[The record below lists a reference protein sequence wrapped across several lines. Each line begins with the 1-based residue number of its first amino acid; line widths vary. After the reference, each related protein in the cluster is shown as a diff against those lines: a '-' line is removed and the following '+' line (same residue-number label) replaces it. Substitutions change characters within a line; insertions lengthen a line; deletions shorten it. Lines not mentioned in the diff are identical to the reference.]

1 MSPVFVG
8 WIEDSSGNLLSQAKV
23 INSPIEFYHSLRLFK
38 SAPENAK
45 SPLVIFGEDYN
56 VVCVDCRSQEMTTT
70 PVKDIGALEKEEEDG
85 KKDS

>member
-8 WIEDSSGNLLSQAKV
+8 WIEDASGNLLSQAKV

-70 PVKDIGALEKEEEDG
+70 PVKDIGALDEE
-85 KKDS
+85 KKDASENN